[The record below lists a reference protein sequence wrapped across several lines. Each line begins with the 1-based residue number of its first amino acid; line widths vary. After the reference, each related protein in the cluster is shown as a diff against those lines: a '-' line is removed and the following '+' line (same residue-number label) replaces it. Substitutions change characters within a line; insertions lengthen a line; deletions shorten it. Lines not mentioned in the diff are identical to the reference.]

1 MIMTMMM
8 MVMMMMMTTMLL
20 MMKLL
25 MVVMLMMVV
34 MMTTLITVIL
44 VTGGH
49 AVLNCNITVTY
60 SKTLSLVLRLQ
71 NSFDWF
77 CDGGVGAYFGVFQ
90 ALERSD

>member
-1 MIMTMMM
+1 MLMIMTMMVM
-8 MVMMMMMTTMLL
+8 MMMMMTTMLL
-20 MMKLL
+20 MMKLV
-25 MVVMLMMVV
+25 MVMMVV

-49 AVLNCNITVTY
+49 AVLNCSVTVTY